1 MTKTFTQNDVVRY
14 IYGEIPDDEKLAF
27 ENAMICDTELL
38 DLFHEL
44 RNVKNQLNLV
54 KKNPRNHV
62 IKNIL
67 DYSKSLNLHSVK
79 K

>member
-1 MTKTFTQNDVVRY
+1 MTKTFTQNDVIRY
-14 IYGEIPDDEKLAF
+14 IYGEIPDEDKLAF
-27 ENAMICDTELL
+27 ENAMICDSELL

-44 RNVKNQLNLV
+44 RNVKNQLNTV
-54 KKNPRNHV
+54 EMNPRDHV

-67 DYSKSLNLHSVK
+67 NYSKSLNLHSVK

>member
-1 MTKTFTQNDVVRY
+1 MTKTFTQNDVIRY

-44 RNVKNQLNLV
+44 RNVKNQLNLI
-54 KKNPRNHV
+54 KKNPRSHV
-62 IKNIL
+62 INNIL